1 MAIMEQQVSQIEGGF
16 DKSMEASG
24 RDMML
29 DIFQKNQY
37 QFPVKST
44 IRELVSNCLDSIRE
58 RDVAVEIL
66 TGTSMVT
73 DYYEEKEGDIYND
86 SRFNPDYYNPD
97 YLSTDPKVYI
107 TYKEGKNM
115 ERDSIEIRDNGV
127 GLGGRRL
134 EKYFSLFFS
143 SKRLSRAA
151 LGFWGLGNKSPLSLN
166 MGYYTVESRYNGQKY
181 KFNVYSGKIESIIP
195 KIDLESGKVNQ
206 VHTLLQDDGK
216 EYEYYSV
223 DTDEKNGLTIYIEA
237 KKSHKEQYRD
247 AVQSQL
253 LYFDNIDFKI
263 EHQDRTENVDYKA
276 DIIYE
281 DDYIILSDSDYY
293 SKPHLLLNKVNYG
306 YVSWDELELEDKV
319 GNIGIKVQPSE
330 VSINPSRESLVWN
343 DTTKEIIQKRFS
355 QVVDIATKLVQE
367 ELKEK
372 DFIKW
377 LRTCYGISSRYGTDR
392 SNGSVVERL
401 SCLIDMSKVQPLYPG
416 TDIKFN
422 YELFEFLTV
431 QQTEIVPTKKAN
443 KSGTKVQRTDI
454 KSMYATSHLPILL
467 SSENASN
474 RKDKYL
480 LSLYPQGFIRIK
492 PPVWLTDKAE
502 GMTKESLLD
511 AICEGKSESDAA
523 TIRARFDSNKAD
535 KIWELLLKSSET
547 LLYKDIEVP
556 DSFKGSN
563 DEEDLVEEEL
573 TVEEAQGARLSA
585 EARRKLEG
593 KVVLM
598 TPRMRSV
605 FPNSKGLGYYE
616 WNKLEIPVKEIDNW
630 KEEEIYYG
638 NDVDSDTLQLV
649 TFLTRNS
656 VSEDP
661 LVRRKHD
668 IHQSSSNYARYSCTH
683 FFDNPEIK
691 IIKVSMQTTKYYRDF
706 FHINKFFYRV
716 NNNTLTMSN
725 ILIKWNTARQ
735 IKQELHKLNFLWNY
749 PFSREKQEKFK
760 DLVIYV
766 KENYREMAGFE
777 DKNIAPEAISNL
789 TGHLD
794 KVQQFQMFVQE
805 NKNPEDIA
813 KLALEMWSTDTI
825 QDACAIDMKVWQA
838 FKELVDWAEPIA
850 ILLNEMPILTGI
862 ACTGAVQTTNQFQSR
877 LNCHIPENLEH
888 TLHGYIKSKG
898 VTS

>member
-1 MAIMEQQVSQIEGGF
+1 M
-16 DKSMEASG
+16 
-24 RDMML
+24 
-29 DIFQKNQY
+29 
-37 QFPVKST
+37 
-44 IRELVSNCLDSIRE
+44 
-58 RDVAVEIL
+58 
-66 TGTSMVT
+66 
-73 DYYEEKEGDIYND
+73 
-86 SRFNPDYYNPD
+86 
-97 YLSTDPKVYI
+97 
-107 TYKEGKNM
+107 
-115 ERDSIEIRDNGV
+115 
-127 GLGGRRL
+127 
-134 EKYFSLFFS
+134 
-143 SKRLSRAA
+143 
-151 LGFWGLGNKSPLSLN
+151 
-166 MGYYTVESRYNGQKY
+166 
-181 KFNVYSGKIESIIP
+181 
-195 KIDLESGKVNQ
+195 
-206 VHTLLQDDGK
+206 
-216 EYEYYSV
+216 
-223 DTDEKNGLTIYIEA
+223 
-237 KKSHKEQYRD
+237 
-247 AVQSQL
+247 
-253 LYFDNIDFKI
+253 
-263 EHQDRTENVDYKA
+263 
-276 DIIYE
+276 
-281 DDYIILSDSDYY
+281 
-293 SKPHLLLNKVNYG
+293 
-306 YVSWDELELEDKV
+306 
-319 GNIGIKVQPSE
+319 
-330 VSINPSRESLVWN
+330 
-343 DTTKEIIQKRFS
+343 
-355 QVVDIATKLVQE
+355 
-367 ELKEK
+367 
-372 DFIKW
+372 
-377 LRTCYGISSRYGTDR
+377 
-392 SNGSVVERL
+392 
-401 SCLIDMSKVQPLYPG
+401 
-416 TDIKFN
+416 
-422 YELFEFLTV
+422 